1 MHNNNKQTIV
11 QNMRSLQYYQF
22 EYLDD
27 RFLSAIERVIVP
39 FSITF
44 CGRAYLALKLFECF
58 LQVSG
63 KNKQVFQL
71 THLELVIKPF
81 VGALWSDAFLSTT
94 NSNRYMMTR
103 IFFAILRALKNEY
116 PDLIILTVDMKK
128 NQSNMDREEHSPD
141 IQDCIKAFSRLSLR
155 DERIYYWRGWWILNK
170 TNMPWFVPLI
180 GIYKCYGREFTDRVF
195 FQLST
200 AYLKCRRSM
209 NHGVSAFCQ
218 WLPLSDYTLAQF
230 HHPEAVE
237 QLFQKFLIHYMN
249 VGYNN
254 GEGSSVRSLIK
265 RWRGFI
271 TFVENN
277 LLGSIFAEPVVKL
290 IVPAPAT
297 IKGSEMRIKIMS
309 DGVEVK
315 EKLLTDVPLHITDEQ
330 AIELLFKQIQADF
343 DHIVAV
349 AMNMASDLWAR
360 YQRRKMLAPMG
371 KVKPI
376 QGTVAMSE
384 KERQWIIHGNN
395 PDWLANACA
404 TFESK
409 NFIHDSNG
417 LPLVASSYSLPSYE
431 IVHALGLPKTFSL
444 IPYMVLL
451 VAEHPKIVASFL
463 TDFELYN
470 KHGKLTGF
478 VELDGVWVLDG
489 RKRRRGVT
497 NAQQIIP
504 LTINSKPWIEQL
516 MALTDCVRQ
525 VLKAKGDDHWRYLFL
540 TCGRGFK
547 PEKMGSQ
554 YAQAR
559 TMTSNGSF
567 FEILRQPSDEIT
579 SEHAIK
585 LSSRFDL
592 GSLRASKGV
601 LVYLKTRSAKAM
613 SEALGHKEYSSKT
626 LSHYL
631 PTPILDFF
639 QSRWIRIFQQ
649 GMIAEAMKDSPLL
662 LEATEFNTI
671 GEFHEFMQNH
681 ALKKIP
687 HHLEDPYD
695 DFKLTESKVTA
706 DEVVFN
712 INTTVLTLLLSI
724 QQAVSHAKKRV
735 CGKAAYWSGI
745 AEYLVSQIEHGSEHG
760 AGEEFRCHLN
770 DARQQANPVSMEGI
784 IYG

>member
-1 MHNNNKQTIV
+1 MNSNNKRTII
-11 QNMRSLQYYQF
+11 QNMYSLQYYQF

-27 RFLSAIERVIVP
+27 ILLSTIESVIVP
-39 FSITF
+39 FSSSSRE
-44 CGRAYLALKLFECF
+44 RAYLVLKLFECF

-63 KNKQVFQL
+63 QNKQVFQS
-71 THLELVIKPF
+71 THLGLVIKPF
-81 VGALWSDAFLSTT
+81 VGALWSDTFLSAT
-94 NSNRYMMTR
+94 NSSRYALTR
-103 IFFAILRALKNEY
+103 IFFAILMALKSEY

-128 NQSNMDREEHSPD
+128 NHSNMDWEEHSPD
-141 IQDCIKAFSRLSLR
+141 IQDCINAFSKLSLR

-180 GIYKCYGREFTDRVF
+180 GVYKCYGREFTERVF

-218 WLPLSDYTLAQF
+218 WLPLSGYPLAQF

-237 QLFQKFLIHYMN
+237 QLFQKFLIYYMS

-254 GEGSSVRSLIK
+254 SNGSSVRSLIK

-290 IVPAPAT
+290 IAPAPAT
-297 IKGSEMRIKIMS
+297 IKGSEMRIKLMA
-309 DGVEVK
+309 DGVAVK
-315 EKLLTDVPLHITDEQ
+315 EKLLTDVPLQITDEQ

-349 AMNMASDLWAR
+349 ATKMASDLWTR
-360 YQRRKMLAPMG
+360 YQRRKMLAPLG

-376 QGTVAMSE
+376 KGTVAMSE

-409 NFIHDSNG
+409 NFDFDSNG
-417 LPLVASSYSLPSYE
+417 RPLVASSYSLPSSE
-431 IVHALGLPKTFSL
+431 IVHALGLPKAFSL

-489 RKRRRGVT
+489 RKRRRGVA
-497 NAQQIIP
+497 NAQQIVA

-516 MALTDCVRQ
+516 IAITDCVRQ
-525 VLKAKGDDHWRYLFL
+525 VLKAKGDDNWRYLFL
-540 TCGRGFK
+540 TCGRGLK
-547 PEKMGSQ
+547 PEKMCSQ

-559 TMTSNGSF
+559 KVALNGSF
-567 FEILRQPSDEIT
+567 FEVLRQSSDEIT
-579 SEHAIK
+579 SEHASK

-601 LVYLKTRSAKAM
+601 LVYLETRSTKAM

-631 PTPILDFF
+631 PTSILDFF

-687 HHLEDPYD
+687 HHLVDPYD
-695 DFKLTESKVTA
+695 DFKLPESKATT

-712 INTTVLTLLLSI
+712 INTTILTLLLSI
-724 QQAVSHAKKRV
+724 QQAVLHAKKRV
-735 CGKAAYWSGI
+735 CGKASYWSGI
-745 AEYLVSQIEHGSEHG
+745 AEHLVSQIENGSDHG
-760 AGEEFRCHLN
+760 AGKEFRCHLN
-770 DARQQANPVSMEGI
+770 DARQRANPGSMERI